1 MAQKQAQKVVNKFV
15 KGLITEA
22 GELTFPED
30 ASVDELNCD
39 LRRDGSRRR
48 RRGVATET
56 NAVLSTFTIGDNDIV
71 STGTWENVGGSSQ
84 LEYLV
89 VQVGATL
96 YFYNKATTPTSGN
109 YVTEGTIDLTSHEIT
124 GGVGAAN
131 VACQFTSI
139 SGQLVVA
146 SPAIDTIRVYRDYDI
161 LTQVYSNVAEEI
173 DFKVRDFKWFTD
185 KEELTTES
193 SSSTITN
200 GRRYDTY
207 NAGWFEGT
215 DPGYRDGDAALSKYR
230 NNENNRYPPL
240 THPWFSG
247 KNASNEYDHNEFREV
262 WAGRSLTANG
272 LFILDF
278 FNKDRGTAAGM
289 SSSLNET
296 ENSRFA
302 TVAAFGGRV
311 FYAGLD
317 SQTNSGTVLYSPL
330 IKDNNDLGDCYQVN
344 DPTSELISDLLDT
357 DGGELKITG
366 AYGIRK
372 LYAIGQSLM
381 VFADN
386 GTWTI
391 SGVDG
396 VFKATEFSINKVS
409 DVGILNS
416 STFVEAAGTPFWWSR
431 EGIHTVQFDKVNGSP
446 SEANISLPT
455 IQTYYDALTNAQKAT
470 IKSGFDRVNR
480 RIYWGYA
487 DSGEAIGN
495 KINNILI
502 LDLELR
508 AFIPWRIED
517 QESNTDHV
525 LGFVYLSGFGSALST
540 LDVVDQ
546 LGNDVVTSAGDDVV
560 SQQLA
565 TVDAGSPSIAL
576 LIRDGA
582 TNKFTIGGFSDTGFL
597 DWGEAN
603 YSSYAVAG
611 YDFMGDLQLKKSA
624 PYITSYL
631 RRTETGWESD
641 GLAGYNPIGASS
653 CKITAYWDFR
663 TAGSSVSQQVYRLKP
678 NPVVD
683 AGDLTDFD
691 YPENVVTSRVKV
703 RGRGRSIRL
712 KYESEQGK
720 DFILLGWSMIGGINA
735 RY

>member
-48 RRGVATET
+48 RRGVSEET
-56 NAVLSTFTIGDNDIV
+56 NAVLSTFTIADADIV
-71 STGTWENVGGSSQ
+71 STGTWDNVGGSSQ
-84 LEYLV
+84 LEFLV
-89 VQVGATL
+89 LQVGDTI

-109 YVTEGTIDLTSHEIT
+109 YVANTIDLSTYEIV

-131 VACQFTSI
+131 VACQFTSVLG
-139 SGQLVVA
+139 SLVIA
-146 SPAIDTIRVYRDYDI
+146 SPAIDTIEVTRDND
-161 LTQVYSNVAEEI
+161 AETLAITAI
-173 DFKVRDFKWFTD
+173 DFRVRDFKWQTD

-193 SSSTITN
+193 SSSSVTV
-200 GRRYDTY
+200 GRQYDTK
-207 NAGWFEGT
+207 NAGWFKGT
-215 DPGYRDGDAALSKYR
+215 DPGYRDGQDALNDYR
-230 NNENNRYPPL
+230 GQESNRWPPL

-247 KNASNEYDHNEFREV
+247 KNSSNEYSHSEFREV

-278 FNKDRGTAAGM
+278 FSKDRHSAASVSG
-289 SSSLNET
+289 SELSEVESA
-296 ENSRFA
+296 RFS

-317 SQTNSGTVLYSPL
+317 SQTNSGTVLFSPL
-330 IKDNNDLGDCYQVN
+330 IKDSNDFGDCYQVN

-409 DVGILNS
+409 DVGILNAN
-416 STFVEAAGTPFWWSR
+416 TFVEAAGTPFWWSR

-455 IQTYYDALTNAQKAT
+455 IQTYHDALTNAQKDT

-487 DSGEAIGN
+487 DSGEAVGN

-517 QESNTDHV
+517 QASNTSHV
-525 LGFVYLSGFGSALST
+525 LGFVYLSGFGSALSS
-540 LDVVDQ
+540 LDVVDT

-582 TNKFTIGGFSDTGFL
+582 TDKFTIGGFSDTGFL
-597 DWGEAN
+597 DWGETN

-611 YDFMGDLQLKKSA
+611 YDFMGDLQLKKNA

-641 GLAGYNPIGASS
+641 GLGGYDAVNPSS
-653 CKITAYWDFR
+653 CKITAYWDFKS
-663 TAGSSVSQQVYRLKP
+663 AGSSAAQQVYRLKP
-678 NPVVD
+678 APVVD

-691 YPENVVTSRVKV
+691 YPESVVTSRIKV

>member
-1 MAQKQAQKVVNKFV
+1 
-15 KGLITEA
+15 
-22 GELTFPED
+22 
-30 ASVDELNCD
+30 
-39 LRRDGSRRR
+39 
-48 RRGVATET
+48 VATET